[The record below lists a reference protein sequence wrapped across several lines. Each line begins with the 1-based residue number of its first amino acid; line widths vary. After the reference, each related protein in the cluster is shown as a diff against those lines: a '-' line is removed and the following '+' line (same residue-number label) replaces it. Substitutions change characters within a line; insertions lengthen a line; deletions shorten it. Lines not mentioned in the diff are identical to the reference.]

1 MSDTIE
7 IQPISKPVVASID
20 IPGSKSYTNRA
31 LLIAALAEGQSE
43 LSGILFSDDTERML
57 DSLRKLGTYLEID
70 RLNHLVRVNGNS
82 GRIPVSEANLDIGN
96 SGTASRSL
104 VCYTALGNGTYR
116 FDGASPMRKS
126 RPIADLLDA
135 LQQLGVLITSEQNN
149 QRFPLVVSANGLDG
163 GPVKLDASKSSQF
176 LTALLM
182 VAPVTKKG
190 LQIELTDKLISQP
203 YIDITL
209 SIMHQFGVEVTN
221 NDYCHFSVNG
231 GQSYSSQSYEIEPDA
246 SSASYFFALAAIT
259 RGQVTVKHLDINS
272 AQGDVQFVRVLE
284 EMGCSVRC
292 LSDGIQV
299 TGGDSFKGINIDMNS
314 ISDTSLT
321 LAAIAPF
328 AKSQT
333 TIRNIKHIRWQETDR
348 LTAMVTELRKLGV
361 TVVEFDDGLQ
371 IQPVDQIQPAE
382 IETYNDHRVAM
393 AFSLVGVRQAGVKI
407 KDPRCVDKTFPTYFE
422 ILRQLG
428 A

>member
-1 MSDTIE
+1 
-7 IQPISKPVVASID
+7 
-20 IPGSKSYTNRA
+20 
-31 LLIAALAEGQSE
+31 
-43 LSGILFSDDTERML
+43 
-57 DSLRKLGTYLEID
+57 
-70 RLNHLVRVNGNS
+70 
-82 GRIPVSEANLDIGN
+82 
-96 SGTASRSL
+96 
-104 VCYTALGNGTYR
+104 
-116 FDGASPMRKS
+116 
-126 RPIADLLDA
+126 
-135 LQQLGVLITSEQNN
+135 
-149 QRFPLVVSANGLDG
+149 
-163 GPVKLDASKSSQF
+163 
-176 LTALLM
+176 M

-209 SIMHQFGVEVTN
+209 SIMNQFGVEVTN
-221 NDYCHFSVNG
+221 NDYCHFSVDG

-407 KDPRCVDKTFPTYFE
+407 KDPRCVDKTFPTYSE